1 MLRINLIAKIRKT
14 YFVMSAKIITFA
26 NLFKHL
32 ITHSSNN
39 TKMEAKEQVLKAMR
53 EAGQPVNAGKV
64 AEMTGLDRKIVDKA
78 FDALKKEGAI
88 VSPVRCKWEPAK

>member
-1 MLRINLIAKIRKT
+1 
-14 YFVMSAKIITFA
+14 MSAKIITFA

-64 AEMTGLDRKIVDKA
+64 VEMTGLDRKIVDKA